1 MVIIL
6 KIILIKFFIKG
17 NLKGYYLGEIRTL
30 WFIMIIR

>member
-17 NLKGYYLGEIRTL
+17 KGYYLGEIRTL